1 MKKQFSKLFKKRFVS
16 GLLFVLMGM
25 QYAFAQQ
32 TITGIITDENDA
44 PIPGA
49 NILIKGTTKGTQTDF
64 DGNYSIET
72 SAEDVLVIS
81 YLGYAT
87 QDVTVGDQTSID
99 IKLQTDQ
106 EKLDEVVVIGY
117 GTVKKS
123 DLTGSISRVDSRDF
137 ENQPLNRVQEALQG
151 RAAGVSVIRSNG
163 RPGGDVKVRI
173 RGANSITGN
182 NDPLV
187 VVDGILGGDLS
198 TINPND
204 IASMDVLKDAS
215 ATAIYGVRGSNGVI
229 IITTKKG
236 SGKGKLNVDYFST
249 ISQIPSLLPT
259 LADVPA
265 EFARLENLRRVNSGG
280 SPAFTDAEISA
291 LAANG
296 GTNYQDEMFQ
306 TGYSEN
312 IQLSVNGSEGGLR
325 YFVSGNFRDEEGTVI
340 NTGYQQL
347 SLRSNLEAQ
356 VSDKFKLGLNVY
368 ASNGIRLNDFRKIRG
383 RSNLIYI
390 AATFDPTTPVF
401 GLDGNYNMRSTRG
414 IASLDQN
421 PIYSLRNTKIEDVE
435 ERLQT
440 TLNLSYDIT
449 DDLNF
454 TMVAGSQLTNINT
467 SNYSVVSNNN
477 IPDVNYGNNNNTSYQ
492 ISNILTWQ
500 KEFGKHNIKLTGVQE
515 YQNRKIKTNSYTA
528 NNLVLPNGFYFAE
541 LAPNSSQSMGN
552 NIGERELSSWMLRG
566 EYILDN
572 NLLITATGRYDGT
585 SVFRPGN
592 QWGFFPSVAVAY
604 NLNSV
609 VDNFE
614 ALSSLKIRAGW
625 GQVGNQGISDFGTN
639 AFLRTNT
646 YAFNGNSA
654 APGTIL
660 NPSYAFENPNL
671 TWETTTQVNVGIDLG
686 LWDGRGNLSLDGYQ
700 KKTTDLLLNKPLSGT
715 LGTGITREN
724 VGEVENFGIDVSLGY
739 NILEGEDLNW
749 DSNLVFSYVV
759 NEVTN
764 LYGDITEIEGQ
775 IYAPGGGARRVNF
788 VQLGQPLG
796 QFFGATFLGTWKSSE
811 AAAAAAVG
819 KAPGDAKY
827 LRGDDGQIAFG
838 AIGNGTPK
846 TSWGWNNTLNYKN
859 FDLNFFIQGVHG
871 FDIYNLMQAGITG
884 GAGDSRSFLSMDQ
897 LNQWTPSN
905 ETDVPATVQL
915 FNSSNYIEK
924 GDFIRLSNLTLGYT
938 FSDLLGMDT
947 VKFYAGG
954 QNLFLITDYSGYDP
968 EVTSHTGAQ
977 NDLAPGINAG
987 AYPNPRTYN
996 IGVKIG
1002 F

>member
-1 MKKQFSKLFKKRFVS
+1 MIMKKQFSKLFKKRFVS

-368 ASNGIRLNDFRKIRG
+368 ASNGIRLNDF
-383 RSNLIYI
+383 
-390 AATFDPTTPVF
+390 
-401 GLDGNYNMRSTRG
+401 
-414 IASLDQN
+414 
-421 PIYSLRNTKIEDVE
+421 
-435 ERLQT
+435 
-440 TLNLSYDIT
+440 
-449 DDLNF
+449 
-454 TMVAGSQLTNINT
+454 
-467 SNYSVVSNNN
+467 
-477 IPDVNYGNNNNTSYQ
+477 
-492 ISNILTWQ
+492 
-500 KEFGKHNIKLTGVQE
+500 
-515 YQNRKIKTNSYTA
+515 
-528 NNLVLPNGFYFAE
+528 
-541 LAPNSSQSMGN
+541 
-552 NIGERELSSWMLRG
+552 
-566 EYILDN
+566 
-572 NLLITATGRYDGT
+572 
-585 SVFRPGN
+585 
-592 QWGFFPSVAVAY
+592 
-604 NLNSV
+604 
-609 VDNFE
+609 
-614 ALSSLKIRAGW
+614 
-625 GQVGNQGISDFGTN
+625 
-639 AFLRTNT
+639 
-646 YAFNGNSA
+646 
-654 APGTIL
+654 
-660 NPSYAFENPNL
+660 
-671 TWETTTQVNVGIDLG
+671 
-686 LWDGRGNLSLDGYQ
+686 
-700 KKTTDLLLNKPLSGT
+700 
-715 LGTGITREN
+715 
-724 VGEVENFGIDVSLGY
+724 
-739 NILEGEDLNW
+739 
-749 DSNLVFSYVV
+749 
-759 NEVTN
+759 
-764 LYGDITEIEGQ
+764 
-775 IYAPGGGARRVNF
+775 
-788 VQLGQPLG
+788 
-796 QFFGATFLGTWKSSE
+796 
-811 AAAAAAVG
+811 
-819 KAPGDAKY
+819 
-827 LRGDDGQIAFG
+827 
-838 AIGNGTPK
+838 
-846 TSWGWNNTLNYKN
+846 
-859 FDLNFFIQGVHG
+859 
-871 FDIYNLMQAGITG
+871 
-884 GAGDSRSFLSMDQ
+884 
-897 LNQWTPSN
+897 
-905 ETDVPATVQL
+905 
-915 FNSSNYIEK
+915 
-924 GDFIRLSNLTLGYT
+924 
-938 FSDLLGMDT
+938 
-947 VKFYAGG
+947 
-954 QNLFLITDYSGYDP
+954 
-968 EVTSHTGAQ
+968 
-977 NDLAPGINAG
+977 
-987 AYPNPRTYN
+987 
-996 IGVKIG
+996 
-1002 F
+1002 